1 MRTIIERTQSIVET
15 TVEDV
20 SDEAVAG
27 LSPCSLSILKLFFA
41 VHETKYFFFIFALL
55 CISIITQT
63 PPPPTPQEKEEEG
76 EAQ

>member
-41 VHETKYFFFIFALL
+41 VHETNYFPVFL
-55 CISIITQT
+55 
-63 PPPPTPQEKEEEG
+63 
-76 EAQ
+76 